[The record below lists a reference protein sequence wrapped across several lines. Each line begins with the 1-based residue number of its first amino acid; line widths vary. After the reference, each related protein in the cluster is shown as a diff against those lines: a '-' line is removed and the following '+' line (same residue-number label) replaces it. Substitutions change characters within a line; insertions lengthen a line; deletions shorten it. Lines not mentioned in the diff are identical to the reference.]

1 VGVEVRPLT
10 GAEFDAAIPALAN
23 LRIRIFSVFPY
34 LYDGDLAYEEKYLAR
49 FKAADRAFL
58 AAAFDGD
65 RIVGAATAAPMAGE
79 TDEFR
84 APFEKAGYDVS
95 KVFYFAESLL
105 LPQYRGHG
113 VGHKFFDAREAH
125 ARSFG
130 EYEFATFCSVVRPA
144 DHPARPEGYQPLD
157 AFWTKR
163 GFAKA
168 EGITTTYSWKD
179 VGDTQ
184 ETSKTMQFWMKRL

>member
-1 VGVEVRPLT
+1 MTVIVRPLT
-10 GAEFDAAIPALAN
+10 GPEFDAAIPALAN
-23 LRIRIFSVFPY
+23 LRIRIFRAFPY

-105 LPQYRGHG
+105 LPEYRGHG

-144 DHPARPEGYQPLD
+144 DHRRGRKATSRSTGSGPSAGSQGLRASPRPI
-157 AFWTKR
+157 R
-163 GFAKA
+163 GRTLVIVRRPRRPCNS
-168 EGITTTYSWKD
+168 G
-179 VGDTQ
+179 
-184 ETSKTMQFWMKRL
+184 